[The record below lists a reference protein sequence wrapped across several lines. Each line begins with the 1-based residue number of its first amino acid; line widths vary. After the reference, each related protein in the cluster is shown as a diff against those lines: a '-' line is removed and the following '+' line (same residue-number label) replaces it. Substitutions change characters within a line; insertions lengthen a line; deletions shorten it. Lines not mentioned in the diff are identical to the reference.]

1 MELQLSNTYVYV
13 YLKAFK
19 YLFKGGKYDKN
30 NHKLDMFYAFF
41 FTMNLLDF
49 ENRCQ
54 NKNEVS
60 SVIHLYIFGLTTVD
74 LVPKIHISNILFCN
88 LDINKKIC
96 FSHILLD
103 FYVTRQIINKLVLK
117 I

>member
-1 MELQLSNTYVYV
+1 
-13 YLKAFK
+13 
-19 YLFKGGKYDKN
+19 
-30 NHKLDMFYAFF
+30 MFYAFF

-54 NKNEVS
+54 NKYEVS
-60 SVIHLYIFGLTTVD
+60 LVIHLYIFGLTAVD

-88 LDINKKIC
+88 LDNKKMC

-103 FYVTRQIINKLVLK
+103 FYVTRQNINKLALK

>member
-1 MELQLSNTYVYV
+1 
-13 YLKAFK
+13 
-19 YLFKGGKYDKN
+19 
-30 NHKLDMFYAFF
+30 
-41 FTMNLLDF
+41 MNLLDF

-54 NKNEVS
+54 NKYEVS
-60 SVIHLYIFGLTTVD
+60 LLIHLCIFGLTTVD

-103 FYVTRQIINKLVLK
+103 FYVTRQNINNFKVSYAMTLSRQVSIFQKKTYLAPHSVT
-117 I
+117 IV

>member
-1 MELQLSNTYVYV
+1 MI
-13 YLKAFK
+13 
-19 YLFKGGKYDKN
+19 KN

-54 NKNEVS
+54 NKYEVS
-60 SVIHLYIFGLTTVD
+60 LLIHLYIVLGLTTVD

-103 FYVTRQIINKLVLK
+103 FYVTRQIINT
-117 I
+117 

>member
-1 MELQLSNTYVYV
+1 
-13 YLKAFK
+13 
-19 YLFKGGKYDKN
+19 
-30 NHKLDMFYAFF
+30 MFYAFF

-54 NKNEVS
+54 NKYEVS
-60 SVIHLYIFGLTTVD
+60 LVIHLYIFGLTAVD

-88 LDINKKIC
+88 LDINKKMC

-103 FYVTRQIINKLVLK
+103 FYVTRQNINKLALK